1 VNNEEF
7 PPNLGGMSVY
17 LGRPIGEKRTLI
29 KESMVPMVRAALP
42 YVMVGVAFG
51 FLFYL
56 ILH

>member
-1 VNNEEF
+1 
-7 PPNLGGMSVY
+7 MSVY
-17 LGRPIGEKRTLI
+17 LGRPIGEKKRTLI
-29 KESMVPMVRAALP
+29 KESMGPMVRAALP